1 MYDVLLVNNPL
12 LLNTDSVSITVD
24 LENLAYDIAEMLVR
38 AKRSNEELYEY
49 DEVND
54 IYLFKEQYYQEILQL
69 KSELIEYLVVQH
81 AI

>member
-54 IYLFKEQYYQEILQL
+54 IYLFKDKYYEEILQI